1 MSTQFNVDEIFEM
14 AEQIERNGEIFY
26 RRAEALMPKNSQ
38 TRQLMATLADMEA
51 KHYQIFAKMRME
63 MLNLKGMDSILN
75 PDFDPEGLAGTY
87 LQAMANG
94 HVFDLAKSTN
104 EYFTGKETAETILK
118 MAIEREKDSII
129 YYIGMKE
136 VVTEDFGKDRIDSI
150 IREEMSHIVYI
161 NNEIDKQ
168 LNSRE

>member
-1 MSTQFNVDEIFEM
+1 MSTQFNIDEVFEM

-38 TRQLMATLADMEA
+38 TGQLMATLADMEV
-51 KHYQIFAKMRME
+51 KHYRIFVNMRVE
-63 MLNLKGMDSILN
+63 MLDLEGMESILN
-75 PDFDPEGLAGTY
+75 PDFDPEGLASTY

-94 HVFDLAKSTN
+94 HVFDLTKSTN
-104 EYFTGKETAETILK
+104 EYFTGKETPEAILK

-136 VVTEDFGKDRIDSI
+136 VVREDFGKDRIDSI

-161 NNEIDKQ
+161 NNEIDRQ
-168 LNSRE
+168 PNSRK